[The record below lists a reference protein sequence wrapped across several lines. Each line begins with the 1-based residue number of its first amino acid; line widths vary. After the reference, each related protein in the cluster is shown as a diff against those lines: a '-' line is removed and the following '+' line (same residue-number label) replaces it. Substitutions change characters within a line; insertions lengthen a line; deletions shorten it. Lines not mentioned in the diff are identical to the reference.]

1 MSVRAGR
8 RLAKSW
14 NSSRRRTLEER
25 KPPPTGVASGPFKA
39 SRVLRMLS
47 SVALGSGSP
56 SFLRPATPAV
66 CHSNSKGAPT
76 ASSTRRV
83 ASATSGPMPS
93 PGIKVTGIFLS
104 PLAAAARRVF
114 AAMIC
119 PLEREWDYTARSS
132 TADTAGTGL
141 AAVLLVSFDSCH
153 ATPRA
158 RQSQQALRD
167 GPFRRRH
174 RAIGGERR
182 VHLPPR
188 AVGLRQDDDASDDRG
203 LHRARCGR
211 DPRRRQGDL
220 LL

>member
-1 MSVRAGR
+1 
-8 RLAKSW
+8 
-14 NSSRRRTLEER
+14 
-25 KPPPTGVASGPFKA
+25 
-39 SRVLRMLS
+39 MLS

-93 PGIKVTGIFLS
+93 PGIKVTGIFFLS
-104 PLAAAARRVF
+104 PLAARVF

-119 PLEREWDYTARSS
+119 PLEREWDYTARTS
-132 TADTAGTGL
+132 TADTAGAGL
-141 AAVLLVSFDSCH
+141 AAVLLVSFVSCH

-167 GPFRRRH
+167 SPFRRRH
-174 RAIGGERR
+174 RSFGGERR

-188 AVGLRQDDDASDDRG
+188 AFGLR
-203 LHRARCGR
+203 
-211 DPRRRQGDL
+211 
-220 LL
+220 